1 MAIAKWIHRYERKPG
16 RWVFEPTDEART
28 IGIEVKTRVSA
39 CWQAPSYYFHLRA
52 GGHVAALR
60 EHRDSSFFLKIDIA
74 DFFGSVSRS
83 RLARVLKEYFSHR
96 EARRLATE
104 STVRSPEN
112 PDRVMLPYGFVQSP
126 LLASLALHKSRFGA
140 LLDALSKERD
150 LVVTVYM
157 DDIVISGN
165 DLPRLEQIL
174 QEVKVTA
181 NRSRFQLNQ
190 EKEQGPAS
198 AISVF
203 NIDLVAGTDMAVT
216 AERLTEFTK
225 VLTMPKNEY
234 QVAGINSYV
243 QSVNVDQ
250 VAILADAVEKMVVL

>member
-60 EHRDSSFFLKIDIA
+60 QHRDSSFFLKIDIT

-83 RLARVLKEYFSHR
+83 RLSRVLKEYFSHH
-96 EARRLATE
+96 EARRIATE

-140 LLDALSKERD
+140 LLDTLSMEQD

-165 DLPRLEQIL
+165 DLPRLEQVL
-174 QEVKVTA
+174 QEVKITA
-181 NRSRFQLNQ
+181 DKSRFQLNQ

-203 NIDLVAGTDMAVT
+203 NIDLIAGIDMAVT
-216 AERLTEFTK
+216 AERLAEFTK
-225 VLTMPKNEY
+225 TLATSRNEH
-234 QVAGINSYV
+234 QAAGIDSYV
-243 QSVNVDQ
+243 RSVNVDQ
-250 VAILADAVEKMVVL
+250 AATLSTTAEKMIV